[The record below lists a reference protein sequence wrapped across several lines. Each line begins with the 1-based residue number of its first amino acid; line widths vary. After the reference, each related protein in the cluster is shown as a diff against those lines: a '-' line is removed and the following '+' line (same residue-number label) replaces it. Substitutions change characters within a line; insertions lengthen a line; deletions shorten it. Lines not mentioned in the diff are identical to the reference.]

1 MFQRLAKVR
10 VLLSFAMLA
19 ILLLPGASAALQTID
34 AHLTQAHLPAD
45 DYGTISVRVDNPGN
59 EALNVTH
66 LTLRVYQTRSFTN
79 ASVYTDLEIVT
90 GASRIAA
97 GGSGNYSYMML
108 SPYGVGKWSCDIIT
122 SVRLD
127 DGTNLVIT
135 NGADLYGDAP
145 VVWPET
151 LGGPVFF
158 ILVFALVFGLCAM
171 AYYAGK
177 MRWSKEIEHA
187 QQKGAKVPLKL
198 RPYRLEMNGRLYLI
212 VLLWAVIAALVGIL
226 LYAIVFHWF

>member
-10 VLLSFAMLA
+10 VLLSLAMLA

-34 AHLTQAHLPAD
+34 AHLTQAHLPVD
-45 DYGTISVRVDNPGN
+45 DYGTISIRVDNPGN

-66 LTLRVYQTRSFTN
+66 MTLRVYQARSFTN
-79 ASVYTDLEIVT
+79 GSVYTDLEVVT

-97 GGSGNYSYMML
+97 GGSGNYSYMMI

-127 DGTNLVIT
+127 NGTNLAVT
-135 NGADLYGDAP
+135 NLADLYGDAP
-145 VVWPET
+145 AVWPET

-158 ILVFALVFGLCAM
+158 TLIFALVFGLCAM
-171 AYYAGK
+171 AYYTGK
-177 MRWSKEIEHA
+177 MVWSKEIDQA
-187 QQKGAKVPLKL
+187 QQKGGKVPFKL
-198 RPYRLEMNGRLYLI
+198 RPYVQKGKGRIYLNL
-212 VLLWAVIAALVGIL
+212 LLWVAVAAVIGIL
-226 LYAIVFHWF
+226 LSANVFHWF